1 MLSLCQVKE
10 ANGKQYRCFFEL
22 ALNVIGGKWKPV
34 ILFHIAI
41 EGVMRFAELQK
52 SMPAISHQILTKQL
66 RELERDG
73 MIHRHDYGEVPPK
86 VEYTLKAPAVKLIPI
101 LFDMR
106 AWGIEYEKDVLSV
119 PVVKN
124 GCESLAAPT
133 VSKMYKKFLEDEN
146 TLEFT

>member
-1 MLSLCQVKE
+1 
-10 ANGKQYRCFFEL
+10 
-22 ALNVIGGKWKPV
+22 
-34 ILFHIAI
+34 
-41 EGVMRFAELQK
+41 MRFAELQK

-106 AWGIEYEKDVLSV
+106 AWGIEY
-119 PVVKN
+119 
-124 GCESLAAPT
+124 
-133 VSKMYKKFLEDEN
+133 
-146 TLEFT
+146 